1 MRSSPSIPLS
11 GQVFLQVKFAS
22 NCGERRRLVWTGVT
36 ANPTAEWIARQITE
50 AFPWDEAPRYLARFV
65 VDSPLEDGGF
75 EPLVPLTLNAT
86 NAGERDKKIAMT
98 PLRRTGKPSAA
109 DFRLAHPLVG
119 VNAA

>member
-1 MRSSPSIPLS
+1 LR
-11 GQVFLQVKFAS
+11 
-22 NCGERRRLVWTGVT
+22 
-36 ANPTAEWIARQITE
+36 
-50 AFPWDEAPRYLARFV
+50 
-65 VDSPLEDGGF
+65 DSPLEDGGF